1 MSLLEKVVYRHI
13 RNDNNSVFYV
23 GMGTETRPYAKSK
36 RSDYWTNIVN
46 KYGYIV
52 EILSKNLSFEDAID
66 LEMLLIEEYGRL
78 DLKTGIL
85 CNLTSGGEGTKNVTE
100 SVRKKISES
109 RKGVRNLPL
118 DYVRT
123 KEHCEKLSLAKKGK
137 ESTFKGKK
145 HTEETK
151 AIIKEKRALQIF
163 TKETRLKKS
172 ESVSGGKNPF
182 ANKILDLKTNK
193 IYETMKIAA
202 EELNIKYTTLSAML
216 NGHCKNNTN
225 LVKYKNYEFIR

>member
-1 MSLLEKVVYRHI
+1 MSLLDKVVYRHI

-23 GMGTETRPYAKSK
+23 GMGTETRPYTKSK

-46 KYGYIV
+46 KYGYTV
-52 EILSKNLSFEDAID
+52 EVLSKNLSFEDAID

-78 DLKTGIL
+78 DLNTGSL

-109 RKGVRNLPL
+109 RKGVRSLPL
-118 DYVRT
+118 NYVRT

-145 HTEETK
+145 HTEEAK
-151 AIIKEKRALQIF
+151 AIIKEKRTLQVF
-163 TKETRLKKS
+163 SKETRLKKS
-172 ESVSGGKNPF
+172 QSVSGEKNPF
-182 ANKILDLKTNK
+182 ANKILDTKTNK
-193 IYETMKIAA
+193 IYGTMKIAA
-202 EELNIKYTTLSAML
+202 EELKIKYTTLSAML

-225 LVKYKNYEFIR
+225 LIKYKNYEFIR

>member
-1 MSLLEKVVYRHI
+1 MSLLDKVVYRHI

-23 GMGTETRPYAKSK
+23 GMGTETRPYTKSK

-46 KYGYIV
+46 KYGYTV
-52 EILSKNLSFEDAID
+52 EVLSKNLSFEDAID

-109 RKGVRNLPL
+109 RKGVRSLPL

-137 ESTFKGKK
+137 ESYFKGKK
-145 HTEETK
+145 HTEEAK
-151 AIIKEKRALQIF
+151 AIIKEKRALQVF
-163 TKETRLKKS
+163 SKETRVKKS
-172 ESVSGGKNPF
+172 ISVSGEKNPF
-182 ANKILDLKTNK
+182 ATKLIDTKTNI
-193 IYETMKIAA
+193 IYGTMKIAS
-202 EELNIKYTTLSAML
+202 EKLGIKYSTLSAML